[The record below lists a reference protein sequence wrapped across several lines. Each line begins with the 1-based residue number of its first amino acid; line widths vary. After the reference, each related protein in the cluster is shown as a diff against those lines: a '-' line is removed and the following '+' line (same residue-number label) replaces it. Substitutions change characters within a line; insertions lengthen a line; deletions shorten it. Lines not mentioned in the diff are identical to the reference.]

1 MPEKKQDKKVI
12 INIIIG
18 TIFILASALVLI
30 YFNPGLF
37 TPNIELDS
45 AIDQKGFAP
54 VFVPSGGESASV
66 IIEPMAES
74 ALIPDRIQI
83 EKIGLD
89 ASVKVA
95 ETIEVRIDGKD
106 VTQFLIPEEFA
117 AGWHA
122 NSAPLGE
129 VGNTV
134 ISGHHNAYGKV
145 FEQLDDL
152 KEGDTFTL
160 SSDGEQYTYIILR
173 KLIRQERDQP
183 LEVRLENGR
192 WLLPSDDERVT
203 LVTCWPKNTNTHR
216 LILVAVPASS
226 AEAD

>member
-1 MPEKKQDKKVI
+1 MPDKKQEKKVT

-18 TIFILASALVLI
+18 IVFILASGLVLA

-45 AIDQKGFAP
+45 AIDQEGFAP
-54 VFVPSGGESASV
+54 VFIPSGGESASM
-66 IIEPMAES
+66 IIEPLAES

-89 ASVKVA
+89 APVKVA

-106 VTQFLIPEEFA
+106 VTQFLIPEQFA

-134 ISGHHNAYGKV
+134 ISGHHNEFGKV
-145 FEQLDDL
+145 F
-152 KEGDTFTL
+152 
-160 SSDGEQYTYIILR
+160 
-173 KLIRQERDQP
+173 
-183 LEVRLENGR
+183 
-192 WLLPSDDERVT
+192 
-203 LVTCWPKNTNTHR
+203 
-216 LILVAVPASS
+216 
-226 AEAD
+226 